1 MSEGAAE
8 DNPSR
13 AWHWRHLLLAP
24 HRLGFFLAMVVLL
37 GAGLWWAA
45 VQLQRSGAGPNLP
58 YSVSPSLVHA
68 TVMTFGF
75 MPLFFSGFLFT
86 AGPKWMR
93 VRGPSVQRL
102 APVLLAQVVGWLLWL
117 CGSHVH
123 VAVAAT
129 GLLLVVIGLGG
140 MTMMFWRLIAAS
152 REEDLLHAR
161 LVGAALIVGC
171 ACLVGIG
178 ASMLAGADT
187 AARLFALTGRWGF
200 IVVVFISVAHRMIP
214 FFSPPP
220 TPTVQGWQPNS
231 VLALMLGAAAFE
243 ALAGWLDAAMP
254 GYVPWHVARG
264 VLELAA
270 GGVLVWL
277 AILWGLFK
285 NVRIRLLAMLY
296 LGFLWLGLGLSLSGV
311 SHLLGWATNAVVL
324 PLAPLHA
331 ITMGALG
338 SLMLAMVTRVSCGH
352 AGRSVVADDLVWALF
367 WLLQAATLLR
377 IAAAVP
383 GVPAQPLLT
392 TAALLWAGLMLIWG
406 LRYGSWYGRPRA
418 DGRPG

>member
-1 MSEGAAE
+1 MSFGSPAA
-8 DNPSR
+8 DDSR
-13 AWHWRHLLLAP
+13 AWHWRNLLLAP
-24 HRLGFFLAMVVLL
+24 HRLGFFLAVVVLL
-37 GAGLWWAA
+37 TASLWWAA

-58 YSVSPSLVHA
+58 YAVSPSLVHA

-93 VRGPSVQRL
+93 VKGPSARRI
-102 APVLLAQVVGWLLWL
+102 APVLLSQVAGWFLWL

-123 VAVAAT
+123 AAFALA
-129 GLLLVVIGLGG
+129 GLSLVLIGLGG
-140 MTMMFWRLIAAS
+140 MSVLFWRLIGAS

-161 LVGAALIVGC
+161 AVGVALVIGCLCLAGVGVS
-171 ACLVGIG
+171 L
-178 ASMLAGADT
+178 LTGADT
-187 AARLFALTGRWGF
+187 AARLFVLTGLWGF
-200 IVVVFISVAHRMIP
+200 IVVVYVTVAHRMIP

-220 TPTVQGWQPNS
+220 MPTVKGWRPAS

-243 ALAGWLDAAMP
+243 ASAGWLDAALP
-254 GYVPWHVARG
+254 GNAAWQIARG
-264 VLELAA
+264 LLELVA

-277 AILWGLFK
+277 AVLWGLFK
-285 NVRIRLLAMLY
+285 SLRIRLLAMLHV
-296 LGFLWLGLGLSLSGV
+296 GFLWLGLGLALSGA
-311 SHLLGWATNAVVL
+311 SQLLGWASHGAGL

-367 WLLQAATLLR
+367 WLLQAAALLR

-383 GVPAQPLLT
+383 GVPAQPLLM
-392 TAALLWAGLMLIWG
+392 AAAVLWAGLMLIWG